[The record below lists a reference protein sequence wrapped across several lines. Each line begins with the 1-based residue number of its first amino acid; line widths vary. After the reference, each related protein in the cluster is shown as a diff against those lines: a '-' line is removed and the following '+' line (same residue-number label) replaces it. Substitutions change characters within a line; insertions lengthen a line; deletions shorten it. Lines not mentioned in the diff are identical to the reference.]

1 MYVVG
6 NKNDLYGIEKIKK
19 SEAEEYTKSIKG
31 VYRCVS
37 ALNSTGINE
46 LFDLIGQDLL
56 NNQGRES
63 VIDEPTQPTNNE
75 FTLKKIEQNNKENKR
90 KCC

>member
-1 MYVVG
+1 
-6 NKNDLYGIEKIKK
+6 
-19 SEAEEYTKSIKG
+19 
-31 VYRCVS
+31 VS

-46 LFDLIGQDLL
+46 LFDLIGKDLL

-63 VIDEPTQPTNNE
+63 VLDEPTQPKNNE
-75 FTLKKIEQNNKENKR
+75 FTLKKIDQNNKENKR